1 MSMTRYAFESIYDIL
16 AYESLESFDEDS
28 SGRSTHLA
36 SNLREASKEAC
47 SLFVRGTAQH
57 T

>member
-1 MSMTRYAFESIYDIL
+1 MSMTRYALKSIYDLL
-16 AYESLESFDEDS
+16 AYELFESFDEDS

-36 SNLREASKEAC
+36 FNLREASKEAC
-47 SLFVRGTAQH
+47 SLFVCATAQH